1 MQTGNRTAL
10 SFRRWRR
17 FPTVCSAL
25 IVMLA
30 AAILSGAD
38 RSAINPR
45 EYLADLRRLGARKP
59 FLTDSPDVYL
69 EPQSL
74 GHFFTEKIYRELRGN
89 AYFGYDYDEG
99 FVLEGKT
106 VQIEVLKEL
115 TPGTSCQ
122 AAYRMALQQ
131 ALNAAGLQLKL
142 TSPIQIGVCIVGV
155 ESRETQKTL
164 AGVMVEAYLRNAN
177 RKKSFFIR
185 YGSGHPRG
193 LEAAIRL
200 SAEMLMGQF
209 VSRSAERYGRVA
221 RPVSQ

>member
-1 MQTGNRTAL
+1 MQTGNRTGL
-10 SFRRWRR
+10 SFRRWRPLPPAR
-17 FPTVCSAL
+17 VAVVLAL
-25 IVMLA
+25 LLSTA
-30 AAILSGAD
+30 ATLPGAD
-38 RSAINPR
+38 RPAVDPR
-45 EYLADLRRLGARKP
+45 EYLAELRRLGTRKP

-99 FVLEGKT
+99 FVLEGRT
-106 VQIEVLKEL
+106 VQIKVLKDL

-122 AAYRMALQQ
+122 VAYRMALEQ

-142 TSPIQIGVCIVGV
+142 AAPIQIGVCIVGV

-193 LEAAIRL
+193 LGAAIRL
-200 SAEMLMGQF
+200 SAEMLAGQLM
-209 VSRSAERYGRVA
+209 SRPESLGRK
-221 RPVSQ
+221 

>member
-1 MQTGNRTAL
+1 MRTGNRTAL

-17 FPTVCSAL
+17 LPPA
-25 IVMLA
+25 LA
-30 AAILSGAD
+30 AVVVALFVATTATLPGAD
-38 RSAINPR
+38 RPAVDPR
-45 EYLADLRRLGARKP
+45 EYLAELRRLGARKP

-74 GHFFTEKIYRELRGN
+74 GQFFTEKIYRELRGN

-99 FVLEGKT
+99 FVLEGKR

-122 AAYRMALQQ
+122 AAYRMALEQ

-142 TSPIQIGVCIVGV
+142 AAPIQIGVCIVGV

-164 AGVMVEAYLRNAN
+164 AGVMVEAYLRNATQ
-177 RKKSFFIR
+177 KKSFFIR
-185 YGSGHPRG
+185 YGSGHTRS
-193 LEAAIRL
+193 LAAAVRL
-200 SAEMLMGQF
+200 SAEIL
-209 VSRSAERYGRVA
+209 
-221 RPVSQ
+221 VSQLVSLTNASRRGRSN